1 MRIGTILGLGLL
13 LCAELLADAGVLI
26 PNEQAQPDPRVLSLA
41 EMNIDVKIDNGV
53 ARVRI
58 QQIFASHR
66 SAISEGLWVFAL
78 PTGATV
84 SDFAVWDDIQ
94 RIPGVILER
103 RRAREIYN
111 ELRARS
117 VDPGLLEVGDRSADV
132 DGDEVRRAS
141 VFSARVTPI
150 PGYGNKRVELE
161 YQQRIAVENLRS
173 QFSLPLRPD
182 AYQLQRAGRLSIRF
196 EMISA
201 HPIRDFRVAS
211 GEYLGRVTREDGAGV
226 SFVAEGTDV
235 SLSEDFAVEW
245 SYAQRDSPTL
255 QVLTYRDPSEPRPHL
270 TAGKSALPETPY
282 GHFEASTL
290 LHSRGVEAPA
300 ASTAA
305 GPPMPAAARPARS
318 VVVLFDSSLS
328 MQWEKLDRSYQALE
342 QLLFDLHPQDRFS
355 VLVFNDEVT
364 ALGQVPLAA
373 TASGIDATLAS
384 LRAAPLRGG
393 TNFDLAFLEATKQF
407 PDAAATIVVLSD
419 LGSTR
424 GSIRNGPM
432 IESYRRHL
440 AERPESLRPKTYVFA
455 VGDDAN
461 TSLLRMLEEEG
472 AVVEHVRSTEPIEF
486 KLAAFLSKIGREP
499 LREISLSVAP
509 AAAVDAV
516 YPLQQ
521 NAFAGSRATWVG
533 RYADEAMDIKFEVE
547 TPLGSPSVTIDLP
560 AEATEHE
567 RLPRSWARAR
577 VDALLSKIEREG
589 EDEDS
594 IDEIIHWSKKFKFV
608 TPYTSF
614 LAAPRSLLRPRVIRP
629 GDPILRVKTDQS
641 IESVAA
647 VFPFGLVKRLRFL
660 EDEDIWQTRFL
671 APVDMPDG
679 EHEVRLVLRDREGHV
694 FRERKTFLIASKPP
708 VVRVKL
714 DRNRV
719 RAGETILLRASA
731 NSSTRTLIARMYGS
745 PAVNLRWDDQHK
757 YNVGRLTI
765 PAQLP
770 PGKYALKFIAE
781 DFAHNIGVEE
791 VSLEVAP

>member
-1 MRIGTILGLGLL
+1 MRVGSILGLGLL
-13 LCAELLADAGVLI
+13 LCGELFADAGVLI

-66 SAISEGLWVFAL
+66 SGISEGLWVFAL
-78 PTGATV
+78 PSGATV

-117 VDPGLLEVGDRSADV
+117 VDPGLLELGDRSADIG
-132 DGDEVRRAS
+132 GDEVRRTS
-141 VFSARVTPI
+141 LFSARVTPI

-173 QFSLPLRPD
+173 QFALPLRPD
-182 AYQLQRAGRLSIRF
+182 AYQLQQAGRLSIRF
-196 EMISA
+196 EMTSA

-226 SFVAEGTDV
+226 SFVAEGADV

-245 SYAQRDSPTL
+245 SYTQRDSPTL
-255 QVLTYRDPSEPRPHL
+255 EVLTYRDPSAPRPHL
-270 TAGKSALPETPY
+270 TAGKLDLAETPY
-282 GHFEASTL
+282 GYFEASTL
-290 LHSRGVEAPA
+290 LHSAGVEPQAT
-300 ASTAA
+300 SEA
-305 GPPMPAAARPARS
+305 GPPVPSAARPARS
-318 VVVLFDSSLS
+318 VVVLFDTSLS

-342 QLLFDLHPQDRFS
+342 QLLFDLHPQDRFE
-355 VLVFNDEVT
+355 VLVFNDEVA
-364 ALGQVPLAA
+364 ALGQGPLAA
-373 TASGIDATLAS
+373 TASNIDAVLAL
-384 LRAAPLRGG
+384 LRASPLRGG
-393 TNFDLAFLEATKQF
+393 TNFDLAFLEATGRF
-407 PDAAATIVVLSD
+407 PEVEATIVVLSD

-424 GSIRNGPM
+424 GAIRNGPM
-432 IESYRRHL
+432 VESYRRHVV
-440 AERPESLRPKTYVFA
+440 ERPERLRAKTYVFA

-461 TSLLRMLEEEG
+461 TGLLRMLEEEG
-472 AVVEHVRSTEPIEF
+472 AIVEHVRSTEPIEF

-499 LREISLSVAP
+499 LRELSLSVAP
-509 AAAVDAV
+509 DAVVDAV

-521 NAFAGSRATWVG
+521 NAFAGSRAAWVG
-533 RYADEAMDIKFEVE
+533 RYASEASDVRFEVE
-547 TPLGSPSVTIDLP
+547 TPLGSPAATIDLP

-567 RLPRSWARAR
+567 RLPRSWAQAR
-577 VDALLSKIEREG
+577 VDALLSKIERDG

-629 GDPILRVKTDQS
+629 GDPILRVKTDES

-671 APVDMPDG
+671 APVDLPDG

-694 FRERKTFLIASKPP
+694 FREKKTFLIASKPP

-714 DRNRV
+714 DRKRV
-719 RAGETILLRASA
+719 RAGETILLRAAA
-731 NSSTRTLIARMYGS
+731 NSSTRTLVARMYGS
-745 PAVNLRWDDQHK
+745 PAVSLRWDENEK

-770 PGKYALKFIAE
+770 PGEYALKFIAE